1 MSLASKITFISCL
14 SAAVGIIGYV
24 HYNQNEDREKLHE
37 GVIRDVQRQQQR
49 KRENLYLLQK
59 QIDLTNQLK
68 SEMEDR

>member
-1 MSLASKITFISCL
+1 MVSVI
-14 SAAVGIIGYV
+14 
-24 HYNQNEDREKLHE
+24 REKLHE

-68 SEMEDR
+68 SEMKDR